1 MPFFN
6 YRKKKLSEVDLSDD
20 YANAKYIADAK
31 SFPGKWQ
38 AKATNF
44 RNNKTLLSNVEL
56 DIRYG
61 ASEREKMDIFYPK
74 IRTVGLFVFIHGGY
88 WRAFDK
94 SSWSHLS
101 LGAMENGFASAIP
114 SYRLCPEVS
123 IAQITEDIAR
133 CITFLSKKVNEGPI
147 VLAGHSAGGH
157 LVSRMLCEGVLP
169 KNVSDRLKRVTPIS
183 PLADLQPLIFTDLNS
198 DLNLS
203 LESAISESPI
213 RYKPIAVNTRVWVGE
228 HERPAF
234 LHQAEILSE
243 KWQCGLNIQP
253 DAHHFDIIDQ
263 LLNPK
268 SDMCKYLFQKV

>member
-1 MPFFN
+1 M
-6 YRKKKLSEVDLSDD
+6 SEVDLSDD

-38 AKATNF
+38 AKATKF

-101 LGAMENGFASAIP
+101 LGALENGFASAIP

-203 LESAISESPI
+203 LQSAISESPI
-213 RYKPIAVNTRVWVGE
+213 CYKPIAVNTRVWVGE

>member
-1 MPFFN
+1 M
-6 YRKKKLSEVDLSDD
+6 SEVDLSDD

-101 LGAMENGFASAIP
+101 LGALENGFASAIP

-133 CITFLSKKVNEGPI
+133 CITLLSKKVNEGPI
-147 VLAGHSAGGH
+147 VLAGHSAGVH
-157 LVSRMLCEGVLP
+157 LVSSMLCVGVLP

-198 DLNLS
+198 DNKKIDKSKLTDKPVCIIIGPEGDFSEAERDQILS
-203 LESAISESPI
+203 CKTVQSIKINENILRAETAAISSI
-213 RYKPIAVNTRVWVGE
+213 SIINYY
-228 HERPAF
+228 
-234 LHQAEILSE
+234 L
-243 KWQCGLNIQP
+243 GL
-253 DAHHFDIIDQ
+253 
-263 LLNPK
+263 
-268 SDMCKYLFQKV
+268 